1 MVLAL
6 VVPPVA
12 VLFFVYYFLRSTKEM
27 PKNWR
32 EFVVEL
38 KIQGSGAQ
46 GLLEDTVM
54 RFHNKV
60 GKCQ

>member
-6 VVPPVA
+6 VAPPIV
-12 VLFFVYYFLRSTKEM
+12 VLFCLYYFLRSTKEM

-32 EFVVEL
+32 EFVIEL
-38 KIQGSGAQ
+38 KIQSSGAQ
-46 GLLEDTVM
+46 GLLEDTLM